1 MEDIDLMTA
10 EERLE
15 YKKTMLLETFT
26 DKDFLECDETHG
38 ILKRNHLEKFEKGC
52 VPKIIECYNY
62 HHHNMQGVCA
72 TALYYDIHNSF
83 ESHLKSI
90 VYEHIDKKLDF
101 NIFYEKPYLAKPLII
116 KMSRMDEQKVVK
128 NPVKII
134 KKKTF
139 NWSTKKHIN
148 K

>member
-1 MEDIDLMTA
+1 MEDINLMTT

-26 DKDFLECDETHG
+26 DKDFLECDETRD
-38 ILKRNHLEKFEKGC
+38 ILKRKHIEKFEEEC

-62 HHHNMQGVCA
+62 HHHNMHGVCA
-72 TALYYDIHNSF
+72 TALYYDINNSF

-90 VYEHIDKKLDF
+90 VYKHISKKMDF
-101 NIFYEKPYLAKPLII
+101 NIFHENPYLAKPLII
-116 KMSRMDEQKVVK
+116 KMLHIDEVVDVK
-128 NPVKII
+128 KPVKIL
-134 KKKTF
+134 KKNTF
-139 NWSTKKHIN
+139 NWNTKHIN

>member
-1 MEDIDLMTA
+1 MEDINLMTT

-26 DKDFLECDETHG
+26 DKDFLECDETYR
-38 ILKRNHLEKFEKGC
+38 ILKKNHFEKFEKDC

-62 HHHNMQGVCA
+62 HHHNMQGVGA

-90 VYEHIDKKLDF
+90 VYEHINKKLDF
-101 NIFYEKPYLAKPLII
+101 NIFYENPHLAKPLII
-116 KMSRMDEQKVVK
+116 KMSQMNEQKVVK
-128 NPVKII
+128 KPVKII
-134 KKKTF
+134 NKKTF